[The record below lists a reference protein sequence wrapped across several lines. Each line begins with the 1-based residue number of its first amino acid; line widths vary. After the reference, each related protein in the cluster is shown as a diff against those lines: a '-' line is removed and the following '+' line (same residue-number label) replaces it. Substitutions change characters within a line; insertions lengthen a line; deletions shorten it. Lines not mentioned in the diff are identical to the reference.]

1 VLGLRLDRLD
11 TVHHL
16 IVQLRQIVALLKA
29 LDVLLRE
36 LVRVL
41 VEALRMMNVDVGV
54 VVVDDDYSAAV
65 GKLLH
70 VLRVVSWVLLLLL
83 LLVKVVLV
91 QRLLG
96 HAHLVRPD
104 SPMVPR
110 LLLRAI
116 GRRNVRPLT
125 RALFHRVLVHALLRV
140 LKGRALERRCV
151 LGHNLTLDLAG
162 RLVLEGDLAPVV
174 ASLQLVLLSR
184 VGGLDLGLAH
194 H

>member
-1 VLGLRLDRLD
+1 MLGLRLDRLD

-70 VLRVVSWVLLLLL
+70 VLRVVGWVLLLL

-140 LKGRALERRCV
+140 LKGRALEGRCV